1 MAGSSWLRTPSELTA
16 LGTVMGDSGLVILRP
31 AEWIGKRLP
40 LASVAHLPDEV
51 LHDEWIVILHSR
63 DCDHCREIVPTLLP
77 RAPLA
82 DNSASLQVR
91 IALVDVKP
99 GEPIYPASR
108 TIVSTTLPATH
119 EWFVSPPVA
128 IRIHDGQVTDVC
140 ENKDE
145 LNAFVH
151 RSPISHPSPTRQ
163 RGTACL
169 HPSPTRP
176 TRQQRTTE
184 TQENHSPTLRAM
196 KNHDSHP
203 SPTRQRGTPIPDAWA
218 LAPDVSQRGPWASA
232 QTAGMK
238 LEPSFRTTP
247 QEATHDSI

>member
-1 MAGSSWLRTPSELTA
+1 
-16 LGTVMGDSGLVILRP
+16 MGDSGLVILRP
-31 AEWIGKRLP
+31 AEWQGKRLP
-40 LASVAHLPDEV
+40 LVSVADLPDDV
-51 LHDEWIVILHSR
+51 LHGEWIVILHSR
-63 DCDHCREIVPTLLP
+63 DCDHCQEILPSLLASVPSTEDSSVP
-77 RAPLA
+77 P
-82 DNSASLQVR
+82 VR
-91 IALVDVKP
+91 FALVDVKP

-108 TIVSTTLPATH
+108 TIVSTTLPASH

-128 IRIHDGQVTDVC
+128 IRIFDGQVMDVC

-151 RSPISHPSPTRQ
+151 RSPISHLSPTRQ

-184 TQENHSPTLRAM
+184 TQENHSLTLRAM
-196 KNHDSHP
+196 KEHDSHP
-203 SPTRQRGTPIPDAWA
+203 SPTRQRGIPIPVAWA

-238 LEPSFRTTP
+238 LEPIGSRYN
-247 QEATHDSI
+247 ARGHA